1 MRDLRID
8 FFRGLALCAIFLNH
22 IPGPATL
29 LTWRH
34 YGFSDAADTFVFLAG
49 FSAAL
54 AWGAGFRGERNTA
67 KAKESAGRRALHLY
81 RTHLALVG
89 AMLMLVT
96 FSAWAYGNP
105 SLKEMMGLGY
115 LGANPADGWLR
126 VALLAY
132 LPNLADILPM
142 YIVFIGA
149 LALLGPVMA
158 RLPLATFCISALVWL
173 AAGMARIAP
182 PAHPDGGQ
190 WFFNPLC
197 WQFLF
202 VIGFLLGNRASM
214 GKAVPRHPLVMAAA
228 VGMVL
233 YGLLATAPWHVFGI
247 APDFRI
253 FDPAALIPHGKETLE
268 IGRLLHFL
276 ALAYVIS
283 GLVGPNA
290 GFFHAAPGRLFGTM
304 GRHSLPV
311 FVGGVLLSTLWTILI
326 QQTPTTNAME
336 WVMGLSGL
344 LILLAIA
351 LVWER
356 DRVNSSNNIEA
367 RPKHAY
373 VASTSR
379 ILSTNP

>member
-22 IPGPATL
+22 IPGPATM

-105 SLKEMMGLGY
+105 GLREMMGLGY
-115 LGANPADGWLR
+115 LGLHPADGWLR

-132 LPNLADILPM
+132 LPNLGDILPM

-158 RLPLATFCISALVWL
+158 RHPLATFCISGLIWL
-173 AAGMARIAP
+173 IAGMAKIAP

-202 VIGFLLGNRASM
+202 VIGFLLGNRVSS
-214 GKAVPRHPLVMAAA
+214 GKPAPRHPLLMAASA
-228 VGMVL
+228 GMVL
-233 YGLLATAPWHVFGI
+233 YALLATAPWHVFGI

-253 FDPAALIPHGKETLE
+253 FDPDALIPHGKETLE

-283 GLVGPNA
+283 GLIGPNA
-290 GFFHAAPGRLFGTM
+290 AFFRSLPGRLFGTM

-351 LVWER
+351 MVWER
-356 DRVNSSNNIEA
+356 DRVEERAAPEPVPA
-367 RPKHAY
+367 RPP
-373 VASTSR
+373 
-379 ILSTNP
+379 LSAIAQIRTAT